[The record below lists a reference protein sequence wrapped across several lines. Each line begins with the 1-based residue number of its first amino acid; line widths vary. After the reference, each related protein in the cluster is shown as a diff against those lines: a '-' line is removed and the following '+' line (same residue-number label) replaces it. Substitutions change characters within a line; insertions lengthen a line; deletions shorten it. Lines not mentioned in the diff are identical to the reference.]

1 MNKKY
6 DALAL
11 FSGGLDSILA
21 CKVIQDQG
29 LKVLGLHFVTPFF
42 GNPEKVE
49 HWEKIYGVEIMAV
62 DISDEYI
69 QMIMD
74 IPSYGMGKL
83 INPCVDCKIMMISH
97 AKALLDRF
105 EAKFIISGEVVGQ
118 RPMSQRPTALNAI
131 KNTSDTRDVLLR
143 PLCAQ
148 SQPITPVEEAGL
160 VDREKLPNIAGR
172 GRKDQL
178 AMAREYGFTE
188 IPTPGGGC
196 KLTEIENSARFF
208 PLFKK
213 LDKPDVNFFKLAIT
227 GRQYWAGNK
236 LLAIG
241 RNQRDNER
249 VEELFRENDYMFE
262 VRGFPGPL
270 SLGRAA
276 CNEEWTR
283 QEIIDAAAMT
293 ASFSPK
299 AVKSGEE
306 VSVAIIS
313 PEGEMAINVMPAR
326 ETETGFSGPDLEGLK
341 EWKIAREKSK
351 QVKRV

>member
-1 MNKKY
+1 MNNKY

-42 GNPEKVE
+42 GHPEKIK
-49 HWEKIYGVEIMAV
+49 HWEKVYGVEIMAV
-62 DISDEYI
+62 DISEKYI
-69 QMIMD
+69 QMMMD
-74 IPSYGMGKL
+74 HPEYGMGKL

-97 AKALLDRF
+97 AKAMLEEF
-105 EAKFIISGEVVGQ
+105 GAKFIISGEVVGQ
-118 RPMSQRPTALNAI
+118 RPMSQRPPALNAI
-131 KNTSDTRDVLLR
+131 KKSSDTKDFLLR

-148 SQPITPVEEAGL
+148 SQPITPVEESGL
-160 VDREKLPNIAGR
+160 VDRSKLPNIYGR

-178 AMAREYGFTE
+178 AMAKGYGFSE

-196 KLTEIENSARFF
+196 KLTEVENAARYY
-208 PLFKK
+208 PLLRK
-213 LDKPDVNFFKLAIT
+213 LTEVDVNSFQLATT

-241 RNQRDNER
+241 RNQRDNEKM
-249 VEELFRENDYMFE
+249 EDLFDDNDYMFE

-270 SLGRAA
+270 SIGRAFMD
-276 CNEEWTR
+276 EEWSKE
-283 QEIIDAAAMT
+283 EILDAAAMT

-299 AVKSGEE
+299 AVKSGEQ
-306 VSVAIIS
+306 VHVAIIG
-313 PEGEMAINVMPAR
+313 PEGEMVVSVMPAR
-326 ETETGFSGPDLEGLK
+326 ETSTGFAGPDLEGLK
-341 EWKIAREKSK
+341 EWKMARDEKR
-351 QVKRV
+351 QGKRV

>member
-1 MNKKY
+1 MNKQY

-29 LKVLGLHFVTPFF
+29 LRVLGIHFVTPFF
-42 GNPEKVE
+42 GNPEKIE
-49 HWEKIYGVEIMAV
+49 HWQKVYGVEIMAV
-62 DISDEYI
+62 DISEKYI
-69 QMIMD
+69 QMMMD
-74 IPSYGMGKL
+74 IPEYGMGKL

-97 AKALLDRF
+97 AKSLLDEF
-105 EAKFIISGEVVGQ
+105 GAKFIISGEVVGQ

-131 KNTSDTRDVLLR
+131 KNSSDSKEVLLR

-148 SQPITPVEEAGL
+148 SQPVTPVEESGL
-160 VDREKLPNIAGR
+160 VDREKLPNIYGR
-172 GRKDQL
+172 GRKEQL
-178 AMAREYGFTE
+178 AMAAEYGFTE
-188 IPTPGGGC
+188 IPTPAGGC
-196 KLTEIENSARFF
+196 KLTEFENAARFF
-208 PLFKK
+208 PLLKK
-213 LDKPDVNFFKLAIT
+213 LNEPDVNSFQLATT

-241 RNQRDNER
+241 RNQNDNSKM
-249 VEELFRENDYMFE
+249 EELFEETDYMFE

-270 SLGRAA
+270 SIGRAFKD
-276 CNEEWTR
+276 EEWTR

-306 VSVAIIS
+306 VSVAIIGPS
-313 PEGEMAINVMPAR
+313 GEMAISVMPSR
-326 ETETGFSGPDLEGLK
+326 ETDTGFTGPDLEGLK
-341 EWKIAREKSK
+341 EWKMARDEKK
-351 QVKRV
+351 QGKRV